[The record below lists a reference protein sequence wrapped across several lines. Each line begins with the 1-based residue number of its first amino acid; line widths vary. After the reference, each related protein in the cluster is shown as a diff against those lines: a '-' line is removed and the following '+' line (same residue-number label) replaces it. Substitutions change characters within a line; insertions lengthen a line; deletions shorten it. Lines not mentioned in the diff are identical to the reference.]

1 MKQATFHA
9 LDELQFGFVL
19 RAEET
24 PKLLEH
30 EHPKRDV
37 TFDRR
42 RESGAFF
49 SWNY

>member
-1 MKQATFHA
+1 MKRFTFHA

-24 PKLLEH
+24 PKLIEH
-30 EHPKRDV
+30 KHPKRDV
-37 TFDRR
+37 TFYKR

-49 SWNY
+49 

>member
-1 MKQATFHA
+1 MKADTFHA

-30 EHPKRDV
+30 KHPKRDV

-49 SWNY
+49 SWKY

>member
-1 MKQATFHA
+1 MQPCTFHS
-9 LDELQFGFVL
+9 LDELLFGFVL

-24 PKLLEH
+24 PKLIEH

-37 TFDRR
+37 TFYKR

-49 SWNY
+49 